1 MRQLRPLAGW
11 PKRHKKEYLNQ
22 KSYNMLILLLK
33 SLWFFLPIGVA
44 NMAPVL
50 VKNWFPFLGRP
61 IDGGRRLGGQPLFGS
76 HKTWRGLLAAVVCGE
91 IIFLLQRYLVLRF
104 PDSFAS
110 LTFTDYA
117 KLSLWSGALM
127 GGGAI
132 LGDLIKSFFKR
143 RVGKT
148 SGSRWIPFDQI
159 DYIIGG
165 LAAASI
171 ITRVPGEVWATL
183 LITGF
188 LLHILTNHIGFWLG
202 MREDKF

>member
-1 MRQLRPLAGW
+1 
-11 PKRHKKEYLNQ
+11 
-22 KSYNMLILLLK
+22 MLSLLLK
-33 SLWFFLPIGVA
+33 SLWFFLPIGIA

-50 VKNWFPFLGRP
+50 VKNWFPFLNKP
-61 IDGGRRLGGQPLFGS
+61 IDAGRKLGGQAIFGS
-76 HKTWRGLLAAVVCGE
+76 HKTWRGLIAAVIFGE

-104 PDSFAS
+104 PAGFEP
-110 LTFTDYA
+110 LTFTDYGS
-117 KLSLWSGALM
+117 LSMWSGVFM

-143 RVGKT
+143 RFGKA

-165 LAAASI
+165 LAGASF
-171 ITRVPGEVWATL
+171 ITVVPGTVWLTL
-183 LITGF
+183 LLAGF
-188 LLHILTNHIGFWLG
+188 ALHILTNHIGFWLG